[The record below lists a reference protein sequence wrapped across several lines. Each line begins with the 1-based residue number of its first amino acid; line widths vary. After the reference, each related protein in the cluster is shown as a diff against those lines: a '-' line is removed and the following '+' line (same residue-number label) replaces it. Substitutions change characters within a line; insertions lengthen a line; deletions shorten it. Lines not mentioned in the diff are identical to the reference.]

1 MFLAKAQKEWRR
13 YTGFSLSPLSPL
25 SHASACR
32 HFCGRGSDGCG
43 WSSHETGCVQEGA
56 STLAGVDPSSPLM
69 NHQVQES
76 WPNLIALWPL
86 SLSFYHFM
94 EVGSFWLEDLQGE
107 SENAGEV
114 MEREEL
120 WKTTL

>member
-1 MFLAKAQKEWRR
+1 MCA
-13 YTGFSLSPLSPL
+13 
-25 SHASACR
+25 
-32 HFCGRGSDGCG
+32 
-43 WSSHETGCVQEGA
+43 GA

-69 NHQVQES
+69 DHQVQES

-86 SLSFYHFM
+86 SLSSYHFM

-120 WKTTL
+120 WKATL